1 MKKLIFLFGLFI
13 AFQAVAQ
20 EGIRFRHCSWEEAKA
35 MAKKEKKPIFID
47 FYTQWCGPCLNM
59 AENIFTLGSVGNFY
73 NDHFVCLKI
82 DAETGEGVELAK
94 KYEVASFPTFVFVN
108 PKTEKAIHIS
118 GSNQDRETFLFTGAS
133 ALDPKKTSVYLME
146 QQKAG
151 NTKPEF
157 LLNYAYYAASRYN
170 RTESEKCAEQLITK
184 PGYSLENPKVWA
196 LFVKSIHGRDNKLF
210 KMLCSDID
218 KYRKIHGTQAVDSK
232 LFKEC
237 NYCPDAAELAALPDF
252 EGKTFL
258 TRKNEADRLISAEK
272 YEEAARLIDQMVA
285 DPGAFREELCI
296 YFRFMTR
303 SATYKDYPEFWKEK
317 CLEYSRYM
325 AYNMP
330 DRDEAITYFDYLSQL
345 EHYLNTHPEIQQ
357 QLPDCLKN
365 KPKYGTQELS
375 MRPAQLKQKPKKK

>member
-1 MKKLIFLFGLFI
+1 MHFF
-13 AFQAVAQ
+13 
-20 EGIRFRHCSWEEAKA
+20 E
-35 MAKKEKKPIFID
+35 
-47 FYTQWCGPCLNM
+47 CL
-59 AENIFTLGSVGNFY
+59 
-73 NDHFVCLKI
+73 
-82 DAETGEGVELAK
+82 
-94 KYEVASFPTFVFVN
+94 P
-108 PKTEKAIHIS
+108 
-118 GSNQDRETFLFTGAS
+118 
-133 ALDPKKTSVYLME
+133 
-146 QQKAG
+146 
-151 NTKPEF
+151 
-157 LLNYAYYAASRYN
+157 
-170 RTESEKCAEQLITK
+170 
-184 PGYSLENPKVWA
+184 
-196 LFVKSIHGRDNKLF
+196 
-210 KMLCSDID
+210 DID

-237 NYCPDAAELAALPDF
+237 NYCPDAAELAAIPDF

-365 KPKYGTQELS
+365 KPKYGAQELS

>member
-1 MKKLIFLFGLFI
+1 
-13 AFQAVAQ
+13 
-20 EGIRFRHCSWEEAKA
+20 
-35 MAKKEKKPIFID
+35 
-47 FYTQWCGPCLNM
+47 
-59 AENIFTLGSVGNFY
+59 
-73 NDHFVCLKI
+73 
-82 DAETGEGVELAK
+82 
-94 KYEVASFPTFVFVN
+94 
-108 PKTEKAIHIS
+108 
-118 GSNQDRETFLFTGAS
+118 
-133 ALDPKKTSVYLME
+133 ME

-157 LLNYAYYAASRYN
+157 LLDYAYYAASRYN

-237 NYCPDAAELAALPDF
+237 NYCPDAAELAAIPDF

-325 AYNMP
+325 AYNMSN
-330 DRDEAITYFDYLSQL
+330 RDDATTHFDYANQL
-345 EHYLNTHPEIQQ
+345 EHFIRTNPEIQKH
-357 QLPDCLKN
+357 LPEFLQN
-365 KPKYGTQELS
+365 QPKYGVKEYS
-375 MRPAQLKQKPKKK
+375 MLPEKLKAKPKRH

>member
-1 MKKLIFLFGLFI
+1 MKKLIFLFSLFI

-157 LLNYAYYAASRYN
+157 LLDYAYYAASRYN

-237 NYCPDAAELAALPDF
+237 NYCPDAAELAAIPDF
-252 EGKTFL
+252 EG
-258 TRKNEADRLISAEK
+258 NEADRLISAEK

-325 AYNMP
+325 AYNMSN
-330 DRDEAITYFDYLSQL
+330 RDDATTHFDYANQL
-345 EHYLNTHPEIQQ
+345 EHFIRTNPEIQKH
-357 QLPDCLKN
+357 LPEFLQN
-365 KPKYGTQELS
+365 QPKYGVKEYS
-375 MRPAQLKQKPKKK
+375 MRPEKLKAKPKRH

>member
-1 MKKLIFLFGLFI
+1 MKKLIFLFSLFI

-170 RTESEKCAEQLITK
+170 RT
-184 PGYSLENPKVWA
+184 
-196 LFVKSIHGRDNKLF
+196 
-210 KMLCSDID
+210 
-218 KYRKIHGTQAVDSK
+218 QAVDSK

-285 DPGAFREELCI
+285 DPGAFREELCM

-365 KPKYGTQELS
+365 KPKYGAQELS